1 MECRFCLERGSPA
14 SKTNPLLSPCICSGS
29 VKYVHK
35 ECLGKWRLTTLRP
48 DQDLICPLCK
58 TIYSLSVLRMF
69 VKEMVPVYNRY
80 VTFMTHPIQMFLVW
94 NQIFLLYVFAS
105 AVTVE
110 KDTIYYTFDAA
121 HIRLLC
127 VAWQM
132 ILATIYITIYSYYVS
147 LVQDRRLYLSK
158 NKQLLLMPIMNGL
171 VLYVMYEY
179 PVAGAILHHCL
190 LPLYLRK
197 HIDTLQIMNGE
208 F

>member
-110 KDTIYYTFDAA
+110 KGTIYYTFDAA

-179 PVAGAILHHCL
+179 PVAGTILHHCL

-197 HIDTLQIMNGE
+197 HIVTLQIMNGE